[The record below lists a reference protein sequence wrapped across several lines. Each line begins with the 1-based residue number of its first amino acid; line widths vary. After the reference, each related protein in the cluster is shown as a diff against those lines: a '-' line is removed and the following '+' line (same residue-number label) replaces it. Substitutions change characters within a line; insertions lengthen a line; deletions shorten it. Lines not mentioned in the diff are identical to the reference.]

1 MEGSIV
7 DEEGMSLQ
15 IRGHN
20 ELAYST
26 SSVEEKPAMAKLE
39 KKTLVFRARPLTM
52 YIMLAQLH
60 FQERR
65 ERESHNAYK
74 KVPTCVR
81 VVH

>member
-1 MEGSIV
+1 
-7 DEEGMSLQ
+7 MSLQ

-39 KKTLVFRARPLTM
+39 KKTLVFRTRPLTM